1 MKLNQFQIIKIIHH
15 QQDTKHQQ
23 IQIIIIQKIKHQFK
37 HIKVIGLIIHNN
49 IELTA
54 FLYLTDYLMIYVVF
68 WIVLSLNVLY
78 CVVHSFVFQYNWFR
92 EKKSIWYIS
101 NINHIIFWGCS
112 NFTST
117 IMVSTKSLIFVV
129 KSCIIIIN
137 IFENITNLNEK
148 YCLSYFMEW
157 WNLLSI

>member
-68 WIVLSLNVLY
+68 
-78 CVVHSFVFQYNWFR
+78 
-92 EKKSIWYIS
+92 
-101 NINHIIFWGCS
+101 
-112 NFTST
+112 
-117 IMVSTKSLIFVV
+117 
-129 KSCIIIIN
+129 
-137 IFENITNLNEK
+137 
-148 YCLSYFMEW
+148 
-157 WNLLSI
+157 